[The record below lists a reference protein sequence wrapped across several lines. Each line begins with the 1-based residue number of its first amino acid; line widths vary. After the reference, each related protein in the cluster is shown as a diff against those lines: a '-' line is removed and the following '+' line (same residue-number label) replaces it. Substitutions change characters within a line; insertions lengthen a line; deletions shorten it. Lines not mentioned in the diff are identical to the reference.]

1 MKENGLPKN
10 NASPTSGS
18 AAMPVPGQLGAE
30 LDSHGCY
37 NKWAQNWWLKTT
49 KIHFPTVPEAGSLK
63 SVPLEYILSRG
74 CRGKSDPCPF
84 QLLLPT
90 AFLGLWLHHY
100 SRQGQPL
107 HIWSIFT
114 SLSLLCLGQTALCL
128 SQNGIY
134 VITFRTF
141 QENLS
146 SPRSLT

>member
-84 QLLLPT
+84 PAPAACSIPWLVVASLQLPRPAPSHLV
-90 AFLGLWLHHY
+90 Y
-100 SRQGQPL
+100 L
-107 HIWSIFT
+107 HITFFAVSG
-114 SLSLLCLGQTALCL
+114 SNGPLPLSEWDLCDY
-128 SQNGIY
+128 I
-134 VITFRTF
+134 
-141 QENLS
+141 
-146 SPRSLT
+146 